1 MINDLKAISVFCGSS
16 EGNDTT
22 IVSEAKAL
30 GKTLANENITL
41 VYGAAKIGIMG
52 KIAQSS
58 LDHHGKVIGVIPEF
72 LKLKEVVHLGLTELI
87 TTENMHERKLKMHEI
102 SDGFIT
108 LPGGFGTF
116 EELFEIITWAQLG
129 LHQKPIGLLNINGF
143 YDDLIKMLET
153 MVTKGFLKMDN
164 LELLI
169 VESSIER
176 LLDKMRNFKPQDL
189 PKWLKE
195 DRT

>member
-1 MINDLKAISVFCGSS
+1 MNTLKAIAVFCGSS
-16 EGNDTT
+16 EGNDPA
-22 IVSEAKAL
+22 ILAQAELL
-30 GKTLANENITL
+30 GETLAKEKITL

-52 KIAQSS
+52 KVAQAS
-58 LDHHGKVIGVIPEF
+58 LNNHGKVIGVIPDF
-72 LKLKEVVHLGLTELI
+72 LKLKEVVHLGLYELI
-87 TTENMHERKLKMHEI
+87 TTKNMHERKLKMHEI

-143 YDDLIKMLET
+143 YDDLINMLET
-153 MVTKGFLKMDN
+153 MVAKGFLKIEN
-164 LELLI
+164 LDLLI
-169 VESSIER
+169 IDSTIDSLIK
-176 LLDKMRNFKPQDL
+176 KMKTFEPTAV
-189 PKWLKE
+189 PKWLKV

>member
-1 MINDLKAISVFCGSS
+1 MNDLKAIAVFCASS
-16 EGNDTT
+16 EGNDTK
-22 IVSEAKAL
+22 IISEAETL

-52 KIAQSS
+52 KIAQAS
-58 LDHHGKVIGVIPEF
+58 LDNHGKVIGVIPEF

-87 TTENMHERKLKMHEI
+87 TTDNMHERKLKMHEL

-108 LPGGFGTF
+108 LPGGFGTL

-143 YDDLIKMLET
+143 YNDLISMLET
-153 MVTKGFLKMDN
+153 MVAKGLLKMAN
-164 LELLI
+164 FKLLI
-169 VESSIER
+169 VEDDINR
-176 LLDKMRNFKPQDL
+176 LLDKMRHYKRQPV
-189 PKWLKE
+189 PKWLKA